1 MRYKNKNSIN
11 LIKYIDLVFNLSL
24 TLWLLLAIQN
34 IFMVKKIEEQGLR
47 FSFMEP
53 IHMYQ
58 MWNQLINKE
67 NLFRKVIWN
76 VDRSLSL
83 VKEMDSMELYL
94 LNTWHKVS
102 VRNTFIRGPGS
113 HINILC
119 ALSLAYVFAGY
130 LSVTLNSCTN
140 LKATCC
146 WRE

>member
-11 LIKYIDLVFNLSL
+11 LIKYIDLIFNLSL

-34 IFMVKKIEEQGLR
+34 IFMVKKIEEQGLT

-67 NLFRKVIWN
+67 NLFKKVIWN
-76 VDRSLSL
+76 ADRRLSL
-83 VKEMDSMELYL
+83 VKEMDSMKLYL
-94 LNTWHKVS
+94 LNTWQKVS

-113 HINILC
+113 HMNILC
-119 ALSLAYVFAGY
+119 ALSLVHVFAGC
-130 LSVTLNSCTN
+130 LPVTLNSWAN
-140 LKATCC
+140 LKATCY